1 MKRLGETMIPC
12 IIMEGDERMARM
24 WEISEN
30 LHRVELT
37 PFEHDEQVAEWVRL
51 MDADRAIPGQ
61 NVQKSRR
68 GRGKGGVSEA
78 ARQLPVKG
86 KTHEAKRKNVQRAV
100 KVDSI
105 FPEAKEAAKKAGLDH
120 NRPKLLKVAAEE
132 TLEAQLAKV
141 HELEGR
147 KSDAASRTA
156 LSGEE
161 KRALKLLLKAWNNAR
176 DLKRAFVKS
185 SVNVR
190 KRFVIKIQRQT
201 VSSTRDGWSR

>member
-1 MKRLGETMIPC
+1 MESISALGLRQPITVRLIKLRRNWGTAKREYELISGFHRLEAMKRLGETIIPC

-86 KTHEAKRKNVQRAV
+86 KTHEAKRKNVQRAA

-105 FPEAKEAAKKAGLDH
+105 FPEAKEAAKKAGLD
-120 NRPKLLKVAAEE
+120 PIAPSCSK
-132 TLEAQLAKV
+132 
-141 HELEGR
+141 
-147 KSDAASRTA
+147 
-156 LSGEE
+156 
-161 KRALKLLLKAWNNAR
+161 
-176 DLKRAFVKS
+176 
-185 SVNVR
+185 
-190 KRFVIKIQRQT
+190 
-201 VSSTRDGWSR
+201 